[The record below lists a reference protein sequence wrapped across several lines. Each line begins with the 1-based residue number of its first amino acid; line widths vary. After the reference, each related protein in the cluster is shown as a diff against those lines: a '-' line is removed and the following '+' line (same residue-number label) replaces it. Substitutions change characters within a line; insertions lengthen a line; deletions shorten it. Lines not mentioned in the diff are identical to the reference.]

1 MKIYKFILV
10 FVIAGVILS
19 FTREAEAQ
27 NTADT
32 EDNGSTERI
41 QVIGKRPLSLL
52 KEEFMLAQYALFDT
66 FNTLMEDPDMHYV
79 CTREKRKGSNT
90 RQKVCRDA
98 FDIRIRRELLQEYS
112 ARPGDTMENLMLGS
126 ASAQLGSEELDT
138 LKAKKLSLI
147 KKLYAENTR
156 FRDSF
161 IEMVTAKQKY
171 EASHQ
176 AAFGA
181 ASKFAKN

>member
-1 MKIYKFILV
+1 MKYRFFRAIS
-10 FVIAGVILS
+10 LS
-19 FTREAEAQ
+19 LSLTLLSPLTFAEAQ
-27 NTADT
+27 KQRAEPDVEN
-32 EDNGSTERI
+32 I
-41 QVIGKRPLSLL
+41 QVIGQRPLSLL

-79 CTREKRKGSNT
+79 CSREKRKGSNT

-112 ARPGDTMENLMLGS
+112 NRPGNVMENLNIGS
-126 ASAQLGSEELDT
+126 ASAQLGSKELET
-138 LKAKKLSLI
+138 LKARKLTLM
-147 KKLYAENTR
+147 KKLYSENAQ

-161 IEMVTAKQKY
+161 IKMVTAKQKY

-176 AAFGA
+176 RTFGST
-181 ASKFAKN
+181 SKFAKN

>member
-1 MKIYKFILV
+1 MNNKTTSAILLFLGLTTITPV
-10 FVIAGVILS
+10 TIADEP
-19 FTREAEAQ
+19 RAEPDVE
-27 NTADT
+27 N
-32 EDNGSTERI
+32 I
-41 QVIGKRPLSLL
+41 QVIGKRPLPLL
-52 KEEFMLAQYALFDT
+52 KEEFLLAQFALFDT
-66 FNTLMEDPDMHYV
+66 FNSLMDDPDMHYV

-98 FDIRIRRELLQEYS
+98 FDIRIRRELLQEYG

-126 ASAQLGSEELDT
+126 ASAQLGSKELDT

-161 IEMVTAKQKY
+161 AKMVTAKQKY

-176 AAFGA
+176 SAFGA
-181 ASKFAKN
+181 ASKFAKND